1 LALAAGA
8 SLGPY
13 RIIEPLGRGG
23 MASVYKAY
31 EEALDRYVAVKV
43 LPPEFM
49 HDPTFAERFR
59 REARVVARLEHPN
72 IIPIF
77 AFDIAEGIPWMAMR
91 FIAGGTVSALL
102 RGAPGRLP
110 RERVIAI
117 LRGVADALDYAH
129 GKGVIHRDVKPHNVL
144 VDEEGRIYLVDFGVA
159 KMVET
164 SSGLTATGMI
174 SGTPQYMAPEQITAL
189 TVDQRADIYSLG
201 IVAYELLTGRVPFVA
216 DTPIAVLMKHVSD
229 SIPLPS
235 PDEVPEPMVR
245 ALLKCTAKKP
255 EDRWPTTGAF
265 VDALERGRAEA
276 EAPAALPHV
285 PTTVD
290 LRVPALPPPAAPTV
304 SPAAPSPGPA
314 PPARPPA
321 GGARRRGFPTV
332 TLLFV
337 LGLAGFVYLTE
348 QQLIPWSSLAA
359 LLFPESAVTTSPS
372 GPELSH
378 SGSGPVA
385 GGPAVRGPAPLPDPS
400 PSLAVS
406 PPPPAPRPLTT
417 AAPEGPGGPPPT
429 VQSLLESLG
438 DSDPDKRSQAAKAL
452 GSLGGAAREAVP
464 ALTVALKDH
473 EGLVRTEAARALGRI
488 GPEARTAVPA
498 LSAALKDRE
507 PLVAREAAEALKKIG
522 SASGSF

>member
-31 EEALDRYVAVKV
+31 EAALDRYVAVKV
-43 LPPEFM
+43 LPPEFL

-77 AFDIAEGIPWMAMR
+77 AFDIADGIPWMAMR

-110 RERVIAI
+110 REQVIAI

-129 GKGVIHRDVKPHNVL
+129 GKGVIHRDIKPHNVL
-144 VDEEGRIYLVDFGVA
+144 IDEAGHIYLVDFGVA

-189 TVDQRADIYSLG
+189 TVDHRADIYSLG
-201 IVAYELLTGRVPFVA
+201 IVAYELLTGRAPFSA

-229 SIPLPS
+229 PIPLPS

-265 VDALERGRAEA
+265 VDALERGKAEA
-276 EAPAALPHV
+276 EAPVATPRV

-290 LRVPALPPPAAPTV
+290 LRVPAPPGAPDV
-304 SPAAPSPGPA
+304 SSPAPSPGPA
-314 PPARPPA
+314 PGPRPAAPENQ
-321 GGARRRGFPTV
+321 RRFPTL
-332 TLLFV
+332 TLLFM

-348 QQLIPWSSLAA
+348 QELIPWSWLASLM
-359 LLFPESAVTTSPS
+359 FPESAGTTSPS
-372 GPELSH
+372 GPGLGAP
-378 SGSGPVA
+378 GSGPVA
-385 GGPAVRGPAPLPDPS
+385 SGPAKRGASPLPEPS
-400 PSLAVS
+400 PSVTASPASPVPGSLGAPES
-406 PPPPAPRPLTT
+406 PP
-417 AAPEGPGGPPPT
+417 GPPPT
-429 VQSLLESLG
+429 VQGLLESLG

-464 ALTVALKDH
+464 ALTVALKDR

-488 GPEARTAVPA
+488 GPEAKSAVPA
-498 LSAALKDRE
+498 LNAALKDRE
-507 PLVAREAAEALKKIG
+507 PLVAREAAEALKRIAGDPG
-522 SASGSF
+522 SL

>member
-31 EEALDRYVAVKV
+31 EAALDRYVAVKV
-43 LPPEFM
+43 LPPEFL

-59 REARVVARLEHPN
+59 REAKVVARLEHPN
-72 IIPIF
+72 VIPIF
-77 AFDIAEGIPWMAMR
+77 AFDISEGGIPWMAMR
-91 FIAGGTVSALL
+91 FIAGGTVSGLL
-102 RGAPGRLP
+102 RGSPGRLP

-144 VDEEGRIYLVDFGVA
+144 IDEGGRIYLVDFGVA

-189 TVDQRADIYSLG
+189 TVDHRADIYSLG
-201 IVAYELLTGRVPFVA
+201 IVAYELLTGRVPFAA

-229 SIPLPS
+229 PIPLPS

-265 VDALERGRAEA
+265 VDALEKGKAEA
-276 EAPAALPHV
+276 EALAGVPHV

-290 LRVPALPPPAAPTV
+290 LRVPALSVLPGPPV
-304 SPAAPSPGPA
+304 SPAAPSPGPT
-314 PPARPPA
+314 PPA
-321 GGARRRGFPTV
+321 GPAAPGTHKRRFPAV

-348 QQLIPWSSLAA
+348 QELIPWSWLASV
-359 LLFPESAVTTSPS
+359 LFPESAGTTSPP
-372 GPELSH
+372 GPELAAP
-378 SGSGPVA
+378 GSGPVA
-385 GGPAVRGPAPLPDPS
+385 DGPPVRGAAPLPT

-406 PPPPAPRPLTT
+406 PPSSLPGPLVT
-417 AAPEGPGGPPPT
+417 ADSESTGGPPPT

-438 DSDPDKRSQAAKAL
+438 DSDPDKRGQAAKTL

-464 ALTVALKDH
+464 ALTVALKDR

-488 GPEARTAVPA
+488 GPEAKSAVPA
-498 LSAALKDRE
+498 LNAALKDRE
-507 PLVAREAAEALKKIG
+507 PLVAREAAEALKRIAG
-522 SASGSF
+522 ASGSF